1 MFMFSHVVD
10 GNTLEVT
17 GISLQSE
24 PTRADGQYFT
34 LTLENSQAMV
44 SIGYTITINLGNDG
58 PAIRSNPYF
67 ATSINNTYITILGST
82 INSPS
87 GMDNIPITD
96 GKGLRAILMSLP
108 QSLECLLFDM
118 NNGLAVFT
126 YLY

>member
-1 MFMFSHVVD
+1 MFMFSDVVD
-10 GNTLEVT
+10 GNTLEIT

-34 LTLENSQAMV
+34 LTSESSQAMV
-44 SIGYTITINLGNDG
+44 SIEYTIINLGNDG

-96 GKGLRAILMSLP
+96 GKGLTATPVI
-108 QSLECLLFDM
+108 FDVVAPELRM
-118 NNGLAVFT
+118 FT
-126 YLY
+126 I

>member
-1 MFMFSHVVD
+1 MFMFSDVVD

-34 LTLENSQAMV
+34 LTSESSQAMV
-44 SIGYTITINLGNDG
+44 SIEYTITINLGNDG

-67 ATSINNTYITILGST
+67 ATRINNTYITILGST

-96 GKGLRAILMSLP
+96 GKGITATPVIFDVVAPELRM
-108 QSLECLLFDM
+108 
-118 NNGLAVFT
+118 FT
-126 YLY
+126 I